1 MKNQYSDIT
10 RKQLKS
16 DIISRSI
23 LLMLTLLLI
32 FIIANVLTYEL
43 AALISEP
50 SELFY
55 TIRREDMT
63 FDVIVDSIKKEK
75 GKEDLYEYTLKDGV
89 TELKFYATKSGFNNT
104 IGVGNNAVSSS
115 KYTLEL
121 AIAANNYS
129 WVLKPKH
136 NYYSIELYR
145 YSVLGDIEFTKED
158 IDTVKEYAA
167 SVLNEVNYN
176 NERPIGG
183 VKDSNELGSEAL
195 IIKNRLN
202 AKNAHIIC
210 GGAGTSLDGFEKV
223 SIK

>member
-32 FIIANVLTYEL
+32 FIIANVLTYDL

-89 TELKFYATKSGFNNT
+89 TELKFYATKSG
-104 IGVGNNAVSSS
+104 
-115 KYTLEL
+115 
-121 AIAANNYS
+121 
-129 WVLKPKH
+129 
-136 NYYSIELYR
+136 
-145 YSVLGDIEFTKED
+145 
-158 IDTVKEYAA
+158 
-167 SVLNEVNYN
+167 
-176 NERPIGG
+176 
-183 VKDSNELGSEAL
+183 L
-195 IIKNRLN
+195 I
-202 AKNAHIIC
+202 
-210 GGAGTSLDGFEKV
+210 TQ
-223 SIK
+223 